1 MNVRLAAPVVVVLAI
16 AAWWFWPTDT
26 RRIVAA
32 TRQLAE
38 AASIPKGEPDLSRV
52 TRAATLSRLLA
63 VDVRLVGP
71 SGRTVVE
78 GRDAALGLATRLRPP
93 QGLSVSVGEVEVV
106 VDGDGRT
113 ATSRT
118 TVTLREPGV
127 DGAPDALDVRAV
139 AMSWTK
145 VDRWQL
151 SQVAVLEGEERED

>member
-1 MNVRLAAPVVVVLAI
+1 MNRRLAAPVVVAAAVV
-16 AAWWFWPTDT
+16 AWWIWPTDT

-38 AASIPKGEPDLSRV
+38 AASIPKSEPDLARV

-71 SGRTVVE
+71 SGRTAIE

-93 QGLSVSVGEVEVV
+93 EGLEVSVGDLEVV
-106 VDGDGRT
+106 VDDDGRT

-118 TVTLREPGV
+118 VVTLREPGA
-127 DGAPDALDVRAV
+127 DGAPDGLDVRPV
-139 AMSWTK
+139 AMGWTK
-145 VDRWQL
+145 ADRWQL
-151 SQVAVLEGEERED
+151 SLVTVLEGEER

>member
-1 MNVRLAAPVVVVLAI
+1 MSARLAAPAVVALAV

-38 AASIPKGEPDLSRV
+38 AASIPKSEPDLARI

-71 SGRTVVE
+71 SGRTAVE
-78 GRDAALGLATRLRPP
+78 GRDAAMGLATRLRPP
-93 QGLSVSVGEVEVV
+93 QGLLVSVGEVEVV
-106 VDGDGRT
+106 VDDDGRT

-118 TVTLREPGV
+118 TVTLREPGA
-127 DGAPDALDVRAV
+127 DGAPDALDVRPV

-145 VDRWQL
+145 GDRWQL
-151 SQVAVLEGEERED
+151 SQIDVLDGDEP